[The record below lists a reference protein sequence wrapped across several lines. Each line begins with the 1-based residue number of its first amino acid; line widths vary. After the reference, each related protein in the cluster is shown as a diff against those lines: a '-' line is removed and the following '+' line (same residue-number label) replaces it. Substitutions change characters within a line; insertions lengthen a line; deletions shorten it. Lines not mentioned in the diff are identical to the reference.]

1 MKAGL
6 VASGNLPRRRLRLV
20 CDARGHSLE
29 GMVGA
34 SFASPPP
41 HSDRCGRASALPQH
55 GETPV
60 PSPRRGGRRPRDDG
74 AGAPA
79 FTSSRP
85 RARPPHP
92 FVPPPLCCP
101 PLPRSSRDCGNRNVI
116 NIWREEKQ
124 KAARRCWKPNALSG
138 GDLRD
143 TTAVARGGL
152 ASAPLLASSSS
163 APPVGAPVGAP
174 GPSPRG
180 RPF

>member
-1 MKAGL
+1 MKDGL
-6 VASGNLPRRRLRLV
+6 GQSPSSTTSPSLRCARALPRGGGGSLLRL
-20 CDARGHSLE
+20 APS
-29 GMVGA
+29 
-34 SFASPPP
+34 S
-41 HSDRCGRASALPQH
+41 SDRCGRAGALPQQWRDAR
-55 GETPV
+55 
-60 PSPRRGGRRPRDDG
+60 PSTRPGRRRPRGDG